1 VLEAIIAV
9 GLGAAS
15 GMLAVLA
22 PRVPWLAWLM
32 LAPLAAAVYLY
43 SPVDAAVAGAVFGVL
58 AWALAA
64 WRMRLPW
71 WVFPAMV
78 TAISA
83 AFAGTVCA
91 LAAWAWPRGVPA
103 WGALIMPAA
112 AVVLSG
118 TPRLGGYG
126 GPMARLEDPFPRS
139 QEAWLPIVHVAR
151 LAGSDLVIPAL
162 LALAASVPV
171 MLLVHLPPSAVT
183 VAAAI
188 ASLLVVASA
197 LGFGLASYRRAV
209 GRAQKGQSLR
219 VAAVSVDGNASP
231 WIDGGQSRAPVY
243 RDVGSTIRRYQP
255 HVARATA
262 AGARLIVL
270 PEQAIVVTAQS
281 RDRWLAAVSGWAKEA
296 NAILVT
302 GLFDADLQQNQLV
315 ITDETG
321 AIVAT
326 YEKQHPFGMDPKPQ
340 TRMPPALLPRD
351 PVPVSGV
358 ICFDLDYA
366 DLVRPV
372 ARAGG
377 VLAVPANDWA
387 EVAEMHHRSAV
398 WTPVMAGVPMVRSA
412 GHGTSAI
419 YDAAG
424 RVLAR
429 ASTFDGPVA
438 LVADV
443 PISKHAAKAKIPSD
457 RPADSAAA

>member
-1 VLEAIIAV
+1 VQQAIIAV
-9 GLGAAS
+9 GLGAA
-15 GMLAVLA
+15 GGILAVLA

-32 LAPLAAAVYLY
+32 LAPLAVAVYLY
-43 SPVDAAVAGAVFGVL
+43 SPLDAAVAGAVFGVFG
-58 AWALAA
+58 WALAA
-64 WRMRLPW
+64 WGMRLP

-83 AFAGTVCA
+83 VFAAAVCA
-91 LAAWAWPRGVPA
+91 LAAWAWPPGVPA
-103 WGALIMPAA
+103 WGALVMPAA

-118 TPRLGGYG
+118 APRLGGYG
-126 GPMARLEDPFPRS
+126 GPMARFEDPFPRS
-139 QEAWLPIVHVAR
+139 QEAWLPVVHAAR
-151 LAGSDLVIPAL
+151 PLAGSDLVIPAL
-162 LALAASVPV
+162 LGLAASVPV

-188 ASLLVVASA
+188 ASILVVASA
-197 LGFGLASYRRAV
+197 LGFGLAGYRRAV
-209 GRAQKGQSLR
+209 GRAQRGPSLR

-243 RDVGSTIRRYQP
+243 RDVGGTIGRYQP
-255 HVARATA
+255 QVARAAA

-281 RDRWLAAVSGWAKEA
+281 RDRWLAAVSGWAKQA

-302 GLFDADLQQNQLV
+302 GLFDADLRKNQLV

-321 AIVAT
+321 AVVAT

-366 DLVRPV
+366 DLIRPL

-387 EVAEMHHRSAV
+387 EAAEMHHRAAV

-429 ASTFDGPVA
+429 ASSFNGPVA
-438 LVADV
+438 LVANV
-443 PISKHAAKAKIPSD
+443 PIPTHAAKANIPSG
-457 RPADSAAA
+457 RPAGPAA